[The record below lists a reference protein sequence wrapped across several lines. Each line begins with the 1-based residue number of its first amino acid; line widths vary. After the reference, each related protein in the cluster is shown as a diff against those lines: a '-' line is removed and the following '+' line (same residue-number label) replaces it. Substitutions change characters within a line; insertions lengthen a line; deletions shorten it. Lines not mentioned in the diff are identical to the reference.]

1 MSIKLQI
8 GNENFELAANL
19 RVIYS
24 LREITGAKNIREAL
38 KSLTSLDLEDQ
49 IQLLYAAY
57 KANNK
62 DTTIS
67 AKEFEDKVIDNL
79 GIFAIA
85 DVIEKLADNLM
96 YAGLSK
102 EQVEE
107 KKSKLE
113 KMSQPGETSSDSVLD

>member
-1 MSIKLQI
+1 M
-8 GNENFELAANL
+8 
-19 RVIYS
+19 
-24 LREITGAKNIREAL
+24 
-38 KSLTSLDLEDQ
+38 EDQ

-96 YAGLSK
+96 YARLSN
-102 EQVEE
+102 ELVEE
-107 KKSKLE
+107 KKTKLE
-113 KMSQPGETSSDSVLD
+113 TMSQHGETSSDSVLD